1 MLFYDF
7 EVFSQDWLVVIK
19 DTDTRS
25 TNKILNDPDALREIY
40 EKNKNNIWVG
50 YNSRS
55 YDQYILKGIL
65 LGMDPKND
73 PV

>member
-55 YDQYILKGIL
+55 
-65 LGMDPKND
+65 
-73 PV
+73 

>member
-25 TNKILNDPDALREIY
+25 TNKILNDPDALRETKIIFGLVIIVGPMT
-40 EKNKNNIWVG
+40 NIF
-50 YNSRS
+50 
-55 YDQYILKGIL
+55 LKVYYLVWIQR
-65 LGMDPKND
+65 K
-73 PV
+73 